1 MLNPSWPIHEPA
13 RLALGYFDLY
23 FSRACMNF
31 PLRKLAA
38 IDIGSNAVRCQISAV
53 LYYEGRY
60 RLKRVEY
67 VRFPMRLGE
76 DVFASG
82 QISPAKERSLSSFCT
97 RCKLLMEVHDVAHYL
112 ICATSAMRSAANG
125 AGHCRPRAASELGME
140 IKVIDGQDEAFYIN
154 RVIEHVL
161 EDNKHYLHIDVG
173 GGSTEFNIY
182 HDRRKV
188 AAQSFEIGSIR
199 RMQQEESGEPTP
211 RPGRAL
217 GPHGS
222 LGARTTPAS
231 YHVTRAI
238 GTGGNINKI
247 YSLSPAAPEQA
258 RHPAQHRQHPH
269 RLAGLSMERAGE
281 RGHAQPRPRRRHRAR
296 RPHLPL
302 GHGMG
307 QHQQH
312 ARARHRPERRHA
324 AGPVRRLLRRELS
337 PDAGHPAQL
346 PVPDV
351 QNRPAEM
358 E

>member
-1 MLNPSWPIHEPA
+1 
-13 RLALGYFDLY
+13 
-23 FSRACMNF
+23 MNF

-53 LYYEGRY
+53 LYYAGRY

-82 QISPAKERSLSSFCT
+82 EISPAKEEKFVKFLHSL
-97 RCKLLMEVHDVAHYL
+97 RLLMEVHDVAHYL
-112 ICATSAMRSAANG
+112 VCATSAMRSAANG
-125 AGHCRPRAASELGME
+125 AAIAARVREQLGME

-161 EDNKHYLHIDVG
+161 EDKRHYLHIDVG

-199 RMQQEESGEPTP
+199 RMQQEESGQAGTE
-211 RPGRAL
+211 AQAEL
-217 GPHGS
+217 W
-222 LGARTTPAS
+222 ARMEAWVRQNARQ

-247 YSLSPAAPEQA
+247 YSLSTSAPDKHITRRSIEA
-258 RHPAQHRQHPH
+258 VLN
-269 RLAGLSMERAGE
+269 RLSGLSMTERVNVAMLNPDRADVIIPAGHIYLAAMQWANINTMVVPDI
-281 RGHAQPRPRRRHRAR
+281 G
-296 RPHLPL
+296 LKD
-302 GHGMG
+302 GML
-307 QHQQH
+307 QALFEEHFD
-312 ARARHRPERRHA
+312 
-324 AGPVRRLLRRELS
+324 ELS
-337 PDAGHPAQL
+337 PEAGHPAVP
-346 PVPDV
+346 PVPDM
-351 QNRPAEM
+351 QNQPAEL

>member
-1 MLNPSWPIHEPA
+1 VE
-13 RLALGYFDLY
+13 Y
-23 FSRACMNF
+23 

-53 LYYEGRY
+53 LFYQGRY

-76 DVFASG
+76 DVFATG
-82 QISPAKERSLSSFCT
+82 EISPAKEEQFVKFLHSL
-97 RCKLLMEVHDVAHYL
+97 KLLMEVHGVAHHL

-125 AGHCRPRAASELGME
+125 PAITARVRQELGLE

-199 RMQQEESGEPTP
+199 RMQEEESGLNTAAQAELWARMETWV
-211 RPGRAL
+211 RAN
-217 GPHGS
+217 
-222 LGARTTPAS
+222 ARA

-238 GTGGNINKI
+238 GTGGNINKL
-247 YSLSPAAPEQA
+247 YSLSPAAPDKAVSRRSLEA
-258 RHPAQHRQHPH
+258 ILA
-269 RLAGLSMERAGE
+269 RLAGLTMHERVNVAMLNPDRADVIVPAGHIYLAAMQWANVTNMVVPDI
-281 RGHAQPRPRRRHRAR
+281 G
-296 RPHLPL
+296 LKD
-302 GHGMG
+302 GML
-307 QHQQH
+307 Q
-312 ARARHRPERRHA
+312 ALFEEFFD
-324 AGPVRRLLRRELS
+324 ELN
-337 PDAGHPAQL
+337 PGAGHPATL

-351 QNRPAEM
+351 QNHPGEL

>member
-1 MLNPSWPIHEPA
+1 MH
-13 RLALGYFDLY
+13 
-23 FSRACMNF
+23 F

-76 DVFASG
+76 DVFATG
-82 QISPAKERSLSSFCT
+82 QISAAKEEQFVKFLHSL
-97 RCKLLMEVHDVAHYL
+97 KLLMEVHGVAHYL
-112 ICATSAMRSAANG
+112 VCATSAMRSASNG
-125 AGHCRPRAASELGME
+125 ADIVARVREQLGME

-199 RMQQEESGEPTP
+199 RMQQEESGAASTDAQAELWT
-211 RPGRAL
+211 RMEAWVR
-217 GPHGS
+217 HN
-222 LGARTTPAS
+222 ART

-238 GTGGNINKI
+238 GTGGNINKL
-247 YSLSPAAPEQA
+247 YSLTSAAPDRAVTRRTLEA
-258 RHPAQHRQHPH
+258 TLA
-269 RLAGLSMERAGE
+269 RLAGLSMNERVNVAMLN
-281 RGHAQPRPRRRHRAR
+281 PDRADVIV
-296 RPHLPL
+296 P
-302 GHGMG
+302 
-307 QHQQH
+307 
-312 ARARHRPERRHA
+312 
-324 AGPVRRLLRRELS
+324 
-337 PDAGHPAQL
+337 AGHIYLSAMQWANVNNMVVPDIGLKDGMLQSLFEDFFDDLNPGAAHPAHL

-351 QNRPAEM
+351 QNRPGEM

>member
-1 MLNPSWPIHEPA
+1 MA
-13 RLALGYFDLY
+13 
-23 FSRACMNF
+23 F

-53 LYYEGRY
+53 LFYEGRY

-67 VRFPMRLGE
+67 VRYPMRLGE
-76 DVFASG
+76 DVFATG
-82 QISPAKERSLSSFCT
+82 RISEAKEDKFVKFMHSL
-97 RCKLLMEVHDVAHYL
+97 KLLMEVHEVAHYL
-112 ICATSAMRSAANG
+112 VCATSAMRSATNG
-125 AGHCRPRAASELGME
+125 PELVERVRRELDMN
-140 IKVIDGQDEAFYIN
+140 IKVIDGQDEAYYIN
-154 RVIEHVL
+154 RVIEHLL

-199 RMQQEESGEPTP
+199 RMQEEEGDTKTAAQAELWA
-211 RPGRAL
+211 RMEAWVREN
-217 GPHGS
+217 
-222 LGARTTPAS
+222 ART

-247 YSLSPAAPEQA
+247 YSLSDAAPDRA
-258 RHPAQHRQHPH
+258 VTRHSIETILN
-269 RLAGLSMERAGE
+269 RLSDLSMSERVNVAMLNPDRADVIVPAGHIYLSAMQWANVKNMIVPDI
-281 RGHAQPRPRRRHRAR
+281 G
-296 RPHLPL
+296 LKD
-302 GHGMG
+302 GML
-307 QHQQH
+307 Q
-312 ARARHRPERRHA
+312 ALFE
-324 AGPVRRLLRRELS
+324 EFFDEMN
-337 PDAGHPAQL
+337 PDAGHPAVL